1 MKKKN
6 QGGQFALWAKP
17 HRATWASP
25 GPDELK
31 EKKNCVA
38 EENGVNVGF
47 GMQHCLRRRNGVDQR
62 LLAGEYPIF
71 HQQELERF
79 LFCERPLAYC
89 M

>member
-1 MKKKN
+1 M
-6 QGGQFALWAKP
+6 WAKP

-31 EKKNCVA
+31 EKNYVA

-47 GMQHCLRRRNGVDQR
+47 GMQRCLRRRNGVDQR
-62 LLAGEYPIF
+62 LLAEEYPIF

-79 LFCERPLAYC
+79 LFCERALAYC